1 MSRSYNFAVEAK
13 PVETEAQASEIQN
26 AIDNVMGSD
35 TDYYLSVTENELG
48 STAFINGTCYLGG
61 GRREY
66 EAHTDI
72 VHMLRNKFSSLR
84 EIQTKWLCTEYQEW
98 DEQFTWVDAEQNAI

>member
-35 TDYYLSVTENELG
+35 TDYYL
-48 STAFINGTCYLGG
+48 INGTCYLGG